1 MHTDVRQQI
10 QISPLAGRRSWLL
23 WLLAPLLLA
32 GCGYPEVSPKAYEIS
47 KALFSAASRQ
57 SEEQLDRAARLI
69 ETERKAGEIS
79 PREAG
84 WLNEVVATA
93 RKGDWPEAQATAR
106 QIMEDQI
113 DR

>member
-1 MHTDVRQQI
+1 MHTDARPQI
-10 QISPLAGRRSWLL
+10 PVSPRAGRRSWLL
-23 WLLAPLLLA
+23 WLLAPIVLA

-57 SEEQLDRAARLI
+57 SEEQLDRAAGLI
-69 ETERKAGEIS
+69 ETELKAGEIS
-79 PREAG
+79 PQEAG

-93 RKGDWPEAQATAR
+93 REGNWPEAQATAR

-113 DR
+113 NR